1 MTIYREVVVTK
12 EQRDILAELGTDL
25 TRAELGKYASTVRDV
40 VERWDESVA
49 SESTFPVSLNR
60 YIDEL
65 VIV

>member
-12 EQRDILAELGTDL
+12 EQRDDMEELGAFL
-25 TRAELGKYASTVRDV
+25 TRHGYGAFACTVQDL

-49 SESTFPVSLNR
+49 SESTFPVSLHR